1 MGSSRS
7 NRSRCLER
15 LEQLER
21 LGHEE
26 PAKYWKEDALNE
38 LAVSLAEARRVLN
51 GPVEKSLFLYSWLS
65 LNPGTGPS
73 DACLKRTGAAG
84 AAPDQNPTPTRFR
97 V

>member
-26 PAKYWKEDALNE
+26 LAKYWKEDALNE
-38 LAVSLAEARRVLN
+38 LAVSLPEARGVPN
-51 GPVEKSLFLYSWLS
+51 GPVEK
-65 LNPGTGPS
+65 
-73 DACLKRTGAAG
+73 A
-84 AAPDQNPTPTRFR
+84 

>member
-26 PAKYWKEDALNE
+26 LDKYWKEDALNE
-38 LAVSLAEARRVLN
+38 LAVSLAEARGVPN
-51 GPVEKSLFLYSWLS
+51 GPVEK
-65 LNPGTGPS
+65 
-73 DACLKRTGAAG
+73 A
-84 AAPDQNPTPTRFR
+84 

>member
-21 LGHEE
+21 LRHEE
-26 PAKYWKEDALNE
+26 LARYWKEDALNE
-38 LAVSLAEARRVLN
+38 VAVSLAEREVCQT
-51 GPVEKSLFLYSWLS
+51 GPVEK
-65 LNPGTGPS
+65 
-73 DACLKRTGAAG
+73 A
-84 AAPDQNPTPTRFR
+84 